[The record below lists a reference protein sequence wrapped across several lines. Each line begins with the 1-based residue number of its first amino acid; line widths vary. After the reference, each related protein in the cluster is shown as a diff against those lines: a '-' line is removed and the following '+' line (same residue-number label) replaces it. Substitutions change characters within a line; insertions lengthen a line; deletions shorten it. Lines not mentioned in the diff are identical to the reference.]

1 MLEQPLTG
9 RQTHESGNGAA
20 DGELLR
26 QFVEGRQESAF
37 SALVARH
44 GRLVWSVCHHILRHD
59 QDAEDAFQATFL
71 LLARK
76 ADGIRK
82 RESVG
87 SWLHG
92 VACRVAL
99 KARSQ
104 AAARASRLLPASP
117 PPQPEPPAE
126 AALREVLALLDEEV
140 SRL

>member
-1 MLEQPLTG
+1 MIEQTLIGRNIQETG
-9 RQTHESGNGAA
+9 DGAA

-26 QFVEGRQESAF
+26 QFVEGRRDAAF
-37 SALVARH
+37 TALVARH
-44 GRLVWSVCHHILRHD
+44 GRHVWSVCRHILRHE

-76 ADGIRK
+76 AATIRK
-82 RESVG
+82 HDSVG

-104 AAARASRLLPASP
+104 IAGRAARK
-117 PPQPEPPAE
+117 PPQSRPQEPEPPAE
-126 AALREVLALLDEEV
+126 AALREVLALLDEE
-140 SRL
+140 